1 MSEQPL
7 LHRSAFTLP
16 TPIDNRR
23 FTEGKKK
30 NHIFSIYHTIRDD
43 RSTPPQPPSVRYVLI
58 PVNSKNS
65 FAFVYY
71 FLFYSFITRIVWR
84 LDMFIPI

>member
-1 MSEQPL
+1 MDWRRGEITY
-7 LHRSAFTLP
+7 SAYT
-16 TPIDNRR
+16 TP
-23 FTEGKKK
+23 F
-30 NHIFSIYHTIRDD
+30 RDD

-58 PVNSKNS
+58 TVNSKKS
-65 FAFVYY
+65 FAFVHY